1 MERLD
6 RIINWAFDTIAK
18 SPPIP
23 LPSLLAVI
31 IVLLLVFPLVRKALR
46 SPAPDPVDHDA
57 TNSVTLNAG
66 GIYTILVDVQI
77 EVAKLR
83 KEIGNLTGK
92 TLVLTDKVNV
102 IDKMLRRRSGRSKKL
117 TAPAEDEPE
126 SM

>member
-1 MERLD
+1 MLER
-6 RIINWAFDTIAK
+6 ITNWAFDVITK

-31 IVLLLVFPLVRKALR
+31 IVLLLVAPLVRKALR
-46 SPAPDPVDHDA
+46 SDPPEDRDTSPTV
-57 TNSVTLNAG
+57 SLNAG

-102 IDKMLRRRSGRSKKL
+102 IDRMLRRRSGRSKKL

-126 SM
+126 PS